1 MPTPVILPKFDM
13 TMEQGVIARWLRAEG
28 DRVERGE
35 PILEVETEK
44 VTMEVEAPA
53 SGILAGIRARPGQA
67 VPVAQVIA
75 YIVQPGE
82 EVQAPPAEET
92 TAAATAVG
100 APTAGA
106 PAAGGAKAGA
116 PAVAAA
122 PAVRRLASELGVD
135 LTRVAGSG
143 PGGRVTEAD
152 VRAAAAAATA
162 PTGHPGAAGPG
173 ALAPAPVALEGR
185 RGAIA
190 RRMAQSAREIPHIY
204 LTRYVDMTAAAA
216 ARGGA
221 SFTAVVV
228 WAVSRAL
235 RAHPLMRAWFQQ
247 GAVVTSEAIHIG
259 VAMDAP
265 EGLIVPVVHHADRL
279 DLPALHAGIEVL
291 ARRARD
297 NVLTL
302 PEVTGATF
310 TVSNLGMW
318 GVDAF
323 TSLIN
328 PPQAA
333 ILSVGAVRPR
343 PWVVGD
349 AIVARPVCEL
359 TLAVDHRVTDGAGGA
374 RFLRDLCERLETMGA
389 ADAGHR

>member
-13 TMEQGVIARWLRAEG
+13 TMEQGTVARWLRADG

-53 SGILAGIRARPGQA
+53 SGILTGIRAQPGQV
-67 VPVAQVIA
+67 VPVAEVIA

-82 EVQAPPAEET
+82 E
-92 TAAATAVG
+92 
-100 APTAGA
+100 A
-106 PAAGGAKAGA
+106 PAAPA
-116 PAVAAA
+116 PATAPPAA

-135 LTRVAGSG
+135 LARLVGSG

-152 VRAAAAAATA
+152 VRAAAAATTATG
-162 PTGHPGAAGPG
+162 PLVGAGPR
-173 ALAPAPVALEGR
+173 AAPAALHGR
-185 RGAIA
+185 RAEIA
-190 RRMAQSAREIPHIY
+190 RRMAQSAREIPHIH
-204 LTRYVDMTAAAA
+204 LTRAVDMTAAAA

-228 WAVSRAL
+228 WAAARAL
-235 RAHPLMRAWFQQ
+235 RAHPVMRAWFQQ
-247 GAVVTSEAIHIG
+247 GAVARSEEIHIG
-259 VAMDAP
+259 VAVNAP
-265 EGLIVPVVHHADRL
+265 EGLIVPVVRHADRL
-279 DLPALHAGIEVL
+279 DLPTLHAAIETL
-291 ARRARD
+291 AQRARD
-297 NVLTL
+297 NLLTL
-302 PEVTGATF
+302 PEVTGAAF

-343 PWVVGD
+343 PWVAGAAV
-349 AIVARPVCEL
+349 VVRPVCEL
-359 TLAVDHRVTDGAGGA
+359 TLAVDHRVADGAAGA
-374 RFLRDLCERLETMGA
+374 RFLRDLCAHLETMGA
-389 ADAGHR
+389 ADASHR

>member
-82 EVQAPPAEET
+82 EVQAPPAEEM

-143 PGGRVTEAD
+143 PG
-152 VRAAAAAATA
+152 
-162 PTGHPGAAGPG
+162 
-173 ALAPAPVALEGR
+173 
-185 RGAIA
+185 
-190 RRMAQSAREIPHIY
+190 
-204 LTRYVDMTAAAA
+204 
-216 ARGGA
+216 
-221 SFTAVVV
+221 
-228 WAVSRAL
+228 
-235 RAHPLMRAWFQQ
+235 
-247 GAVVTSEAIHIG
+247 
-259 VAMDAP
+259 
-265 EGLIVPVVHHADRL
+265 
-279 DLPALHAGIEVL
+279 
-291 ARRARD
+291 
-297 NVLTL
+297 
-302 PEVTGATF
+302 
-310 TVSNLGMW
+310 
-318 GVDAF
+318 
-323 TSLIN
+323 
-328 PPQAA
+328 
-333 ILSVGAVRPR
+333 
-343 PWVVGD
+343 
-349 AIVARPVCEL
+349 
-359 TLAVDHRVTDGAGGA
+359 
-374 RFLRDLCERLETMGA
+374 
-389 ADAGHR
+389 